1 MATQKLQDKELKE
14 DNDIGAP
21 SPPPPSSETSPA
33 HEFSF
38 SSSLQ
43 PSFTSIPNHKTLIYN
58 KNTATILNLPSAG
71 DIFSHGHQLHL
82 HPPSQPSVA
91 APCSRNVFAGSFSRP
106 LEHTRSG
113 LSLDRHLID
122 HRDSARE
129 NEESIKN
136 KTFSFFFRHRKWRK
150 EGDSGDKEEVKK
162 KKKKG
167 FDMSCWIAKK
177 YASTMEIFFG
187 EKHELLRRP
196 YRKKKDGWWKK
207 KGQLSAPTSMRTSP
221 SNSGRLSAT
230 TLTFAS
236 SADSAVEEI
245 HSGIQAAI
253 AHCKSSNTN
262 KDEKCKCYHVK

>member
-1 MATQKLQDKELKE
+1 MATQKLQDKELKQG
-14 DNDIGAP
+14 NDIGA
-21 SPPPPSSETSPA
+21 PPPSSETSPA

-43 PSFTSIPNHKTLIYN
+43 PSFTSIPNYNTLIYN
-58 KNTATILNLPSAG
+58 KNTTTILNLPSAG
-71 DIFSHGHQLHL
+71 DIFSLGHQLHL
-82 HPPSQPSVA
+82 QPPSQPSVA

-113 LSLDRHLID
+113 LSLNHHPID
-122 HRDSARE
+122 HRDSACE
-129 NEESIKN
+129 YEESIK
-136 KTFSFFFRHRKWRK
+136 TRTLSFFFGHRKWRK
-150 EGDSGDKEEVKK
+150 EGDSGDKEEDNK

-167 FDMSCWIAKK
+167 FHLSWWIAKK
-177 YASTMEIFFG
+177 YASMMEIFSW

-196 YRKKKDGWWKK
+196 YRKRRDGWWKK

-236 SADSAVEEI
+236 SADSAVEEL
-245 HSGIQAAI
+245 HGGIQAAI

-262 KDEKCKCYHVK
+262 KDEKCKCGRVK